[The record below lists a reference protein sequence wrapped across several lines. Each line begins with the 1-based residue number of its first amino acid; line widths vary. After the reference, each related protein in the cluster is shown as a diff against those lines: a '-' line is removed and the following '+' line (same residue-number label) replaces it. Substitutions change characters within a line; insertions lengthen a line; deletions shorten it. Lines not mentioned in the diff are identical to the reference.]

1 MLAIQ
6 QFIKNNPNNW
16 RELLSSAPYNLK
28 IQEEDGFVLF
38 KYNQIESDFHEEIC
52 REARGLIL
60 DTQDNFKVVRF
71 AFEKFFNLGESY
83 AAKIDWETAS
93 ATSKEDGSLI
103 SIWFAR
109 DNWHI
114 STNGTINAYNAEL
127 QSSAA
132 STNKNFGQLFETAA
146 EKCNFNWRN
155 LDPNYI
161 YTFELCSPA
170 NKVVLNYSEPTLYH
184 ILTRSATTLEEVEMD
199 IGVQKPKQYNL
210 SSQKEYEE
218 LVSSMDDTHEGIVV
232 RDNAGN
238 RVKIKTLSYFTL
250 HHMANNGVL
259 TLEKAIDLIK
269 ANDTDEFLSYFSEY
283 QDYFNKIKQA
293 LFQLKVSLN
302 TIDFIVQKTKAEL
315 EEKFSEKVAKKEF
328 AKIYSSFELSHIY
341 FAAYDGT
348 LEKKI
353 DNMSTSQ
360 FIKFFKP
367 FFKGVE

>member
-1 MLAIQ
+1 MLKIQ
-6 QFIKNNPNNW
+6 EFILAHKNW
-16 RELLSSAPYNLK
+16 RELLAAAPYNLK
-28 IQEEDGFVLF
+28 ISEDDGFVLF
-38 KYNQIESDFHEEIC
+38 KYNQISSDFNEEIC
-52 REARGLIL
+52 KEARGLIL
-60 DTQDNFKVVRF
+60 DMQDNFRVVRQ
-71 AFEKFFNLGESY
+71 AFEKFFNLGEPY
-83 AAKIDWETAS
+83 AAKIDWDTAT

-103 SIWFAR
+103 SLWFAR
-109 DNWHI
+109 GNWHI
-114 STNGTINAYNAEL
+114 STNGVIDAYTAEL
-127 QSSAA
+127 QNSAA
-132 STNKNFGQLFETAA
+132 TPYKNFGQLFETAA
-146 EKCNFNWRN
+146 EKCNFNWKN

-170 NKVVLNYSEPTLYH
+170 NKVVLNYPEPTLYH
-184 ILTRSATTLEEVEMD
+184 ILTRSATTLDEVEMD

-259 TLEKAIDLIK
+259 TLERAIDLIK
-269 ANDTDEFLSYFSEY
+269 ANDTDEFTSYFSEY
-283 QDYFNKIKQA
+283 VPYFNKIEQA
-293 LFQLKVSLN
+293 LFQIKVSLDA
-302 TIDFIVQKTKAEL
+302 IDFIVQKTKAEL

-328 AKIYSSFELSHIY
+328 AKIYSSFELSHVY
-341 FAAYDGT
+341 FAAYNGT
-348 LEKKI
+348 LKKKI
-353 DNMSTSQ
+353 DAMSTSQ

>member
-1 MLAIQ
+1 MELKIVD
-6 QFIKNNPNNW
+6 FIKTHSNW
-16 RELLSSAPYNLK
+16 EELLTSSPYNLTIK
-28 IQEEDGFVLF
+28 RDGKLILF
-38 KYNQIESDFHEEIC
+38 KYNQIDSDFNEEIC
-52 REARGLIL
+52 CEARGLIL
-60 DTQDNFKVVRF
+60 EEGTWKVVRF
-71 AFEKFFNLGESY
+71 AFKKFFNLGESF
-83 AAKIDWETAS
+83 AAKIDWDS
-93 ATSKEDGSLI
+93 AVGNEKLDGSLI
-103 SIWFAR
+103 STFFYDGKWNVA
-109 DNWHI
+109 
-114 STNGTINAYNAEL
+114 TNSTINAYNAEL
-127 QSSAA
+127 QNSAA
-132 STNKNFGQLFETAA
+132 TPYKNFGQLFETAA

-259 TLEKAIDLIK
+259 TLERAIDLIK
-269 ANDTDEFLSYFSEY
+269 ANDTDEFTSYFPEY
-283 QDYFNKIKQA
+283 VPYFNKIEQA
-293 LFQLKVSLN
+293 LFQIKVSLN

-341 FAAYDGT
+341 FAAYDGA

-353 DNMSTSQ
+353 NNMSTSQ